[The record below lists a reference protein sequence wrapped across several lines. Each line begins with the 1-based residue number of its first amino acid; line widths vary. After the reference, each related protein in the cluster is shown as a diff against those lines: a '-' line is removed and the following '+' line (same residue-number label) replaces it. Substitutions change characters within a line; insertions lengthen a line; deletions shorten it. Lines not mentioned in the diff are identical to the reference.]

1 MTKRSRTGARARRAR
16 SGSRSLAGGSLADAA
31 GDAQTA
37 LALGKMLWSSPQ
49 QAAEGV
55 QLLCA
60 AAEAGAVEAV
70 HVLGLACFRGQ
81 GVETD
86 LAAARE
92 LQRAAANCGLP
103 EAQFELSLLLA
114 QGLGGP
120 VDARG
125 ARLWEAKAAAAGHP
139 RACLNRGAHLANSKR
154 PDWAAVARWYA
165 RAAAGG
171 NEEAAVRLREMTR
184 LGQTGRRGAHVKR
197 TPSASSAAGVSHEA
211 RPPQARHAVKLHA
224 GPRRTPEQQRATK
237 PRTGGDLRFSA
248 LLPVTSAPSR

>member
-1 MTKRSRTGARARRAR
+1 MTQQKRTRARRAR
-16 SGSRSLAGGSLADAA
+16 SRTRPAPSNLADAT

-86 LAAARE
+86 LVAARE
-92 LQRAAANCGLP
+92 LQRAAARCGLP
-103 EAQFELSLLLA
+103 DAQFELSLLLA
-114 QGLGGP
+114 QGIGGP

-125 ARLWEAKAAAAGHP
+125 AQRWEAKAADAGHA
-139 RACLNRGAHLANSKR
+139 RACLNRAARLASSKR

-171 NEEAAVRLREMTR
+171 NEDAAVRLREMTR
-184 LGQTGRRGAHVKR
+184 HGQTGRRGARVKR
-197 TPSASSAAGVSHEA
+197 TPSASSPAGAAQET
-211 RPPQARHAVKLHA
+211 RPPRARHAVKLHA
-224 GPRRTPEQQRATK
+224 GPRRAPEQRATK

-248 LLPVTSAPSR
+248 LLPVTTAPSR